1 MKKLFLLSI
10 LFFAGSVFIKADEM
24 SDGDFLSLLDKVK
37 DPFMVDLPQAPVTLE
52 PPVKHIQAPPVKTVA
67 PPSPKTTVKPV
78 VVPQEVVL
86 PGDLKLEGVIAGEDI
101 RQVIIS
107 GEVVD
112 LQGTIEGARVV
123 SITKDG
129 VELLFKGKKFFLKAD

>member
-1 MKKLFLLSI
+1 MKNLFFLMI
-10 LFFAGSVFIKADEM
+10 LFFAGIVFIKADEM

-37 DPFMVDLPQAPVTLE
+37 NPFIADFP
-52 PPVKHIQAPPVKTVA
+52 
-67 PPSPKTTVKPV
+67 KPV
-78 VVPQEVVL
+78 VTSESPVKPPVAPVPKIVVPPVPKTVKSVVL
-86 PGDLKLEGVIAGEDI
+86 PEKVVLPADLKLEGVIAGEDI
-101 RQVIIS
+101 HQAIIS
-107 GEVVD
+107 GQVVG

>member
-1 MKKLFLLSI
+1 MKKLFFLSI
-10 LFFAGSVFIKADEM
+10 LFFAGIAFIKADEM

-37 DPFMVDLPQAPVTLE
+37 DPFMVDFPKAVVTFQPPVKRPQAP
-52 PPVKHIQAPPVKTVA
+52 PPKRVVPPAPK
-67 PPSPKTTVKPV
+67 TVKPV

-86 PGDLKLEGVIAGEDI
+86 PADLKLEGVVAGEDI
-101 RQVIIS
+101 HQAIINDQ
-107 GEVVD
+107 VVD
-112 LQGTIEGARVV
+112 LQGTIEGAQVV